1 MFSQFVWKRP
11 LSSVLLV
18 IFLPPMFGLS
28 VQGNSNA
35 ILVVVRVDK
44 VLTSVVG
51 RVDINQFHF
60 SRIALL
66 QELEHL
72 QIVPFDHQVLRGV
85 PVHALLRAGPQRAS

>member
-18 IFLPPMFGLS
+18 IFLLRCLACQFKVIP
-28 VQGNSNA
+28 NA